1 MAEPKRYYWLRLH
14 DDFFD
19 SKRIKKLRRMAGG
32 DTYVII
38 YLKLQ
43 LVAMKTNGVLEY
55 TGLEENF
62 AEEMAL
68 EIDEETDNVKVTLA
82 YLLHCGLAETSDNV
96 NFFFPYALAN
106 TGGEGE
112 SAKRMRNLR
121 KRAEASQSDGYL
133 SQCDGNVSHCSD
145 SASQCNG
152 GSSLCDREK
161 EKKKYIEIDTI
172 SSPPNPPSRGAADE
186 VEEERKGKKRKIL
199 PPDIPESIRGAWDAF
214 VEMRRR
220 ISKPMT
226 DYAKQLAYRELCKL
240 STDPEIQVK
249 ILDQSTLNGWQG
261 LFALK
266 EEKANTAK
274 PAASQKAS
282 GFGNFD
288 PLQAFNNA
296 LSRSLGSE
304 PKEGGAKA

>member
-1 MAEPKRYYWLRLH
+1 MENEFLVK
-14 DDFFD
+14 FD
-19 SKRIKKLRRMAGG
+19 SGVVAIK
-32 DTYVII
+32 DW
-38 YLKLQ
+38 
-43 LVAMKTNGVLEY
+43 
-55 TGLEENF
+55 
-62 AEEMAL
+62 
-68 EIDEETDNVKVTLA
+68 KVNNWIRKDRYRPTILSTE
-82 YLLHCGLAETSDNV
+82 CQPSDNQLTTKRLTQDRIGKESIV
-96 NFFFPYALAN
+96 QDNTPPY
-106 TGGEGE
+106 
-112 SAKRMRNLR
+112 
-121 KRAEASQSDGYL
+121 
-133 SQCDGNVSHCSD
+133 
-145 SASQCNG
+145 
-152 GSSLCDREK
+152 
-161 EKKKYIEIDTI
+161 
-172 SSPPNPPSRGAADE
+172 NPPSRGAADE
-186 VEEERKGKKRKIL
+186 VEEERNGKKRKIL
-199 PPDIPESIRGAWDAF
+199 PPDIPESIRGAWDSF

-240 STDPEIQVK
+240 STDPEMQAK

-288 PLQAFNNA
+288 PLQAFQNA